1 MRFTVEFYQ
10 KENGEVPVKQF
21 IDALEPKI
29 IYVGRRIQNDTSGI

>member
-21 IDALEPKI
+21 IDELDPKMGAK
-29 IYVGRRIQNDTSGI
+29 VLSML